1 MLPLPSSPLA
11 PRGRASRATLLAGL
25 VALGAA
31 LLPSALEAQGKSGKS
46 KSDKEKDRGAWSRD
60 DDRREVRRDERR
72 RDDVLVASRRDE
84 RRDDRR
90 DDRRDWDEGRGRAR
104 GPRGKVPRGHLPPAG
119 MCRIWIDGV
128 PPGRQP
134 APTNCRTAVAN
145 RPANAR
151 VLWGEGTRRRD
162 RDDGWVITRPER
174 GDDRRRDDR
183 VEAPRDTRRESGKI
197 ITLPS
202 GGAVRV
208 P

>member
-1 MLPLPSSPLA
+1 MRFLHSSSLVT
-11 PRGRASRATLLAGL
+11 RGRAGRATLLAGL

-31 LLPSALEAQGKSGKS
+31 LAPGALEAQGKSGKS

-72 RDDVLVASRRDE
+72 GDDVLIASRRDARRDA
-84 RRDDRR
+84 RRDDR
-90 DDRRDWDEGRGRAR
+90 DDMDGSRARAR
-104 GPRGKVPRGHLPPAG
+104 GPRGKVPRGHLPPPG

-134 APTNCRTAVAN
+134 APTSCRTAVAN

-151 VLWGEGTRRRD
+151 VIWGEGTRRRD

-174 GDDRRRDDR
+174 RQDER